1 MNNEQIF
8 IVPYDKTMDI
18 KDGFVKQKHYNNI
31 WMKYNDIG
39 IYVDKEMA
47 NKSGAM
53 QQIIPYTLIKND
65 KGEFFTA
72 TLKQE
77 NKTIISMGFGDNII
91 QQDGVL
97 EPLFKGAVRTLF
109 NDIMMEG
116 LQPMK
121 FVGTVR
127 DMATNPKH
135 LGYIFLINVI
145 DDNISLLNKSL
156 EGKWMSKEDLINNYG
171 KLEAWSKHI
180 VNYMVDNP
188 L

>member
-1 MNNEQIF
+1 MSNDQIF

-18 KDGFVKQKHYNNI
+18 DAGFIKQKHYNNI

-39 IYVDKEMA
+39 IYVDKEIA
-47 NKSGAM
+47 NKSMAM
-53 QQIIPYTLIKND
+53 QQLIPYTLIKND

-72 TLKQE
+72 TFKQDD
-77 NKTIISMGFGDNII
+77 KVIISMGFGDNII
-91 QQDGVL
+91 QQDGIL

-109 NDIMMEG
+109 DDIMMED

-127 DMATNPKH
+127 DMISNPKF
-135 LGYIFLINVI
+135 LGYVFLMNIV
-145 DDNISLLNKSL
+145 DDNIKLLNENL
-156 EGKWMSKEDLINNYG
+156 EGKWMSKDELINNYG